1 MSTDINLCLPW
12 MLLNE
17 LLLAVFL
24 LFIEENGLNMI
35 VTQVNISIVQ

>member
-1 MSTDINLCLPW
+1 

-17 LLLAVFL
+17 LVLAAFL